1 MFYIVRLRL
10 GLKGLLHHGGRCST
24 GRMMKNIKTDS
35 LFNPG
40 KQKAVGDSVVRL
52 ITFVLPVYV
61 LAFDLVTTVIFQTLR
76 VIRFVSA
83 EH

>member
-10 GLKGLLHHGGRCST
+10 GLKGLLHHRGRCST

-61 LAFDLVTTVIFQTLR
+61 LAFDLVTHCYLPDSSCYTFCLC
-76 VIRFVSA
+76 
-83 EH
+83 